1 MNVTI
6 CLELI
11 STSCPGAYSSVRIP
25 TSTDYHDYYYNNR
38 NYKESIN
45 SKKET
50 SLSVLQKNNISDKY
64 KIVKLFENNQMRD
77 LYNRKKKLDYWT
89 DRIHKDL
96 DEYDKKDVLKF
107 LEIMQEK
114 DQSIL
119 TITRC
124 ISIVIQIRKQID
136 KPLSKFT
143 KEDIKTIFQ
152 WMDNKKYKVE
162 TIEKYR
168 AVIKK

>member
-1 MNVTI
+1 
-6 CLELI
+6 
-11 STSCPGAYSSVRIP
+11 
-25 TSTDYHDYYYNNR
+25 
-38 NYKESIN
+38 
-45 SKKET
+45 
-50 SLSVLQKNNISDKY
+50 
-64 KIVKLFENNQMRD
+64 MRD

-136 KPLSKFT
+136 KPSIYNLRKKTSKQFFSGWIT
-143 KEDIKTIFQ
+143 KNTK
-152 WMDNKKYKVE
+152 
-162 TIEKYR
+162 
-168 AVIKK
+168 

>member
-1 MNVTI
+1 
-6 CLELI
+6 
-11 STSCPGAYSSVRIP
+11 
-25 TSTDYHDYYYNNR
+25 
-38 NYKESIN
+38 
-45 SKKET
+45 
-50 SLSVLQKNNISDKY
+50 
-64 KIVKLFENNQMRD
+64 MRD

-96 DEYDKKDVLKF
+96 DEHDKRDVLKF

-136 KPLSKFT
+136 KPLSKFM
-143 KEDIKTIFQ
+143 KEDIKAIFQ

-168 AVIKK
+168 AVIKKFYKICS